1 MTPSPADTGTDSG
14 TLPHVELLAV
24 SKAYEGIQA
33 LDNVTLRIARGGV
46 HALVGENGAGK
57 STLGKII
64 AGAEVPDA
72 GRMLASGADVY
83 YRSPRDALAAGI
95 ALVHQETSVVPGLSV
110 IDNVFLGVER
120 TRWGVVRNHPQAARF
135 QELAAELGFA
145 GDPDLPVAALGIA
158 DKQKVE
164 IMRALARDGDL
175 IVLDEPTAAL
185 TSHEATLL
193 HGVIRG
199 LCERRVTFV
208 YISHDLREVLSIADN
223 VSVLK
228 DGRLVSTN
236 SAGAESVGTLVRAM
250 LGRSLE
256 GMFPAK
262 RETAASAPMALR
274 VKGLSRAGVIS
285 DISFHVR
292 AGEIVGL
299 AGLVGSGRSEVGRA
313 IFGADMADDGLI
325 EVNGQ
330 PLRIRSPRHAVRE
343 GIVMLPENRKEQA
356 LLMHASVRANL
367 TLPSVPEHAR
377 FAFVRRRS
385 EYAYAQELVDRL
397 DIRTPSLETPVAT
410 LSGGNQQKVAF
421 GKWLGRAPS
430 VLIADEPT
438 RGVDVGARPKIYKI
452 LRSLADQNVAVLLIS
467 SELEDIMG
475 LAERILVM
483 HRGRIVDE
491 LPGNAPEG
499 EILAAAFGEP

>member
-1 MTPSPADTGTDSG
+1 
-14 TLPHVELLAV
+14 
-24 SKAYEGIQA
+24 
-33 LDNVTLRIARGGV
+33 
-46 HALVGENGAGK
+46 
-57 STLGKII
+57 
-64 AGAEVPDA
+64 
-72 GRMLASGADVY
+72 
-83 YRSPRDALAAGI
+83 
-95 ALVHQETSVVPGLSV
+95 
-110 IDNVFLGVER
+110 
-120 TRWGVVRNHPQAARF
+120 
-135 QELAAELGFA
+135 
-145 GDPDLPVAALGIA
+145 
-158 DKQKVE
+158 
-164 IMRALARDGDL
+164 
-175 IVLDEPTAAL
+175 
-185 TSHEATLL
+185 
-193 HGVIRG
+193 
-199 LCERRVTFV
+199 
-208 YISHDLREVLSIADN
+208 
-223 VSVLK
+223 
-228 DGRLVSTN
+228 
-236 SAGAESVGTLVRAM
+236 
-250 LGRSLE
+250 
-256 GMFPAK
+256 
-262 RETAASAPMALR
+262 
-274 VKGLSRAGVIS
+274 
-285 DISFHVR
+285 
-292 AGEIVGL
+292 
-299 AGLVGSGRSEVGRA
+299 
-313 IFGADMADDGLI
+313 
-325 EVNGQ
+325 
-330 PLRIRSPRHAVRE
+330 
-343 GIVMLPENRKEQA
+343 MLPENRKEQA